1 MSSSTHTS
9 LRFPIPNWASLLF
22 SSFPLIL
29 YPQPQIFSPEPTL
42 ATLPTL
48 YISPP
53 HPSPSSASSPS
64 WPSRDPISLHY
75 QLELTLRGIE
85 FNCKYLDQQDSF
97 AGNLPFLLLPNPPGI
112 TRPNLIKRKDLDRYL
127 ENYLPFDYQRE
138 ELREENVEKE
148 NRRKNPYRDEKLG
161 LEALSWRY
169 SFEREGLAGVV
180 SI

>member
-1 MSSSTHTS
+1 
-9 LRFPIPNWASLLF
+9 
-22 SSFPLIL
+22 
-29 YPQPQIFSPEPTL
+29 
-42 ATLPTL
+42 
-48 YISPP
+48 
-53 HPSPSSASSPS
+53 
-64 WPSRDPISLHY
+64 
-75 QLELTLRGIE
+75 
-85 FNCKYLDQQDSF
+85 
-97 AGNLPFLLLPNPPGI
+97 LPFLLLPNPPGI

-127 ENYLPFDYQRE
+127 ENYVPFDYQRE